1 MIDIHSHIIFG
12 VDDGAKTLADSRAL
26 MEEAYSQGVRTI
38 VATSHRRK
46 GMFETPEETIAE
58 NFLKVQEVSK
68 EIADDLTVL
77 YGGELFFTPDILDK
91 LEQRVVPTMND
102 TRFALIEF
110 SSMTPWKDI
119 HDALNRILMLGITP
133 VVAHIERYNALEF
146 DKQRVK
152 EIINMGCYTQVNS
165 AHVLKPKFF
174 GDKLKLYKKRAKF
187 FLEENLVHIVSS
199 DMHNMDN
206 RKPHMKEA
214 YDLVKDQYGSRK
226 ARELFQDNAET
237 LLENNYI

>member
-1 MIDIHSHIIFG
+1 MIDIHSHIIFD
-12 VDDGAKTLADSRAL
+12 VDDGPKTKQDSKDL
-26 MEEAYSQGVRTI
+26 LTEAYAQGVRTI
-38 VATSHRRK
+38 VATSHRRR
-46 GMFETPEETIAE
+46 GMFETPEEKILA
-58 NFLKVQEVSK
+58 NFLEVKSLA
-68 EIADDLTVL
+68 ADVAKDLTVL

-91 LEQRVVPTMND
+91 LEAGRVPTMNG

-110 SSMTPWKDI
+110 SSVTPWKDI

-146 DKQRVK
+146 NKDRVQ

-165 AHVLKPKFF
+165 AHVLKSKLF
-174 GDKLKLYKKRAKF
+174 GDKLKVYKKRVKF
-187 FLEENLVHIVSS
+187 FLDENLVHIVSS

-206 RKPHMKEA
+206 RKPYMKAA
-214 YDLVKDQYGSRK
+214 YDYINDQYGRRR
-226 ARELFQDNAET
+226 AQDLFYENAQT